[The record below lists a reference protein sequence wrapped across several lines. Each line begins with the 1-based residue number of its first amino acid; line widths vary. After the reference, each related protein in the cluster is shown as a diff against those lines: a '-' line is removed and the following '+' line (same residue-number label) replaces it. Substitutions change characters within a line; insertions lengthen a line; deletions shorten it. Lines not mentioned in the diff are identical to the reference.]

1 VQLKEKNIDYYNSYG
16 SFVDDHTIL
25 ATDQHGNQK
34 YLTSKY
40 IVLAVGGR
48 PSYPTEVVGADE
60 FGITSDDLFFLKTP
74 PGKTMVVG
82 GSCILSLKSI
92 KISLKLIILLLAV
105 TRYQMSHWNVQDF
118 WLD

>member
-1 VQLKEKNIDYYNSYG
+1 MFIINRNIDYYNSYG

-74 PGKTMVVG
+74 PGKT
-82 GSCILSLKSI
+82 
-92 KISLKLIILLLAV
+92 
-105 TRYQMSHWNVQDF
+105 
-118 WLD
+118 